1 MCMDW
6 IQLGQGPVPAC
17 CGHSNEEVDP
27 VANWE
32 FGGRLKHLPVYQE

>member
-1 MCMDW
+1 MDW

-17 CGHSNEEVDP
+17 CGHGNEEVDP

-32 FGGRLKHLPVYQE
+32 FGGQLKNLPVSQK